1 MIKRYSCNL
10 SEDFLKDTKI
20 TPYWVTGITDGGGK
34 FSITLKSKICYCSF
48 EITQKKVD
56 NTLYM
61 LYFIQEYFNCGEI
74 VLDYKQFD
82 NKYNTYKFIV
92 TNLEDLCNII
102 LPHFDKYPLITSK
115 HLDYLDFKKIV
126 LMCKEGLNLININR
140 EKIFS
145 IKNNMNSKRSF
156 DERWY
161 FHDVETQK
169 LNNEWVQ
176 AFIDGEGSF
185 QFGIFKTKNRN
196 KSYNLLIPSLEIAQS
211 SHEIKVLNRI
221 KDFFGQG
228 YLKPKCDINDINI
241 IKSKPKVNRYI
252 LIQYSIVVNFVDKY
266 PMLTSKELDYQDW
279 KKLIYLKN
287 KGTHNTLDGLL
298 EMRKIKNN
306 MNKHRIRLN
315 IEPNIKEY
323 ENKLITSNLSNQL
336 IVFDDSKESPKFSKF
351 KFYFSKNLKKDIF
364 IYIDLWYLFIFTF
377 FILYVLLGYLDYI
390 YNENY
395 YLNIIDNLINRLE
408 LFDNE
413 VTELKDIK
421 NKLESIADKIIEL
434 ENKYENKKELNKI
447 EINESNRFKLR
458 IKYDHLYLIYLYF
471 HVIMIFFCYV
481 YN

>member
-74 VLDYKQFD
+74 VLDSKQFD

-156 DERWY
+156 YERLD
-161 FHDVETQK
+161 FNLSIKSQK

-176 AFIDGEGSF
+176 AFIDIRGLFHFYVSK
-185 QFGIFKTKNRN
+185 I
-196 KSYNLLIPSLEIAQS
+196 EI
-211 SHEIKVLNRI
+211 NT
-221 KDFFGQG
+221 
-228 YLKPKCDINDINI
+228 CINI
-241 IKSKPKVNRYI
+241 PFLILRLRNDEFKLIILLMEILGKASFPREIINIDILKSNRTFLCGFFNCFEIIK
-252 LIQYSIVVNFVDKY
+252 FVDKY
-266 PMLTSKELDYQDW
+266 EMFTYNNFDYYLW
-279 KKLIYLKN
+279 KKLINLNDKEAYNTWDDLSKMWGIKYLMYGDKIYLGGDYIKKMPFYIDKN
-287 KGTHNTLDGLL
+287 ISFRTKNLD
-298 EMRKIKNN
+298 
-306 MNKHRIRLN
+306 
-315 IEPNIKEY
+315 
-323 ENKLITSNLSNQL
+323 
-336 IVFDDSKESPKFSKF
+336 
-351 KFYFSKNLKKDIF
+351 YFSFQFK
-364 IYIDLWYLFIFTF
+364 
-377 FILYVLLGYLDYI
+377 
-390 YNENY
+390 
-395 YLNIIDNLINRLE
+395 
-408 LFDNE
+408 E
-413 VTELKDIK
+413 VT
-421 NKLESIADKIIEL
+421 
-434 ENKYENKKELNKI
+434 LN
-447 EINESNRFKLR
+447 
-458 IKYDHLYLIYLYF
+458 
-471 HVIMIFFCYV
+471 
-481 YN
+481 